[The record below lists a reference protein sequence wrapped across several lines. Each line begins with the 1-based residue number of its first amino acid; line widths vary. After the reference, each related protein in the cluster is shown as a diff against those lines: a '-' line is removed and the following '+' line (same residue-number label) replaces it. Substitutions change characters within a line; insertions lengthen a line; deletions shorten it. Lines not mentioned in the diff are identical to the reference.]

1 MNSSD
6 AIHLLGLMVLVS
18 TNLIQI
24 FEQANYVKT
33 MKRERRKI
41 YHYLVDNA
49 QQMAGLLNDD

>member
-1 MNSSD
+1 M
-6 AIHLLGLMVLVS
+6 
-18 TNLIQI
+18 IQI